1 MRNAERE
8 KEREGG
14 DSDNIF
20 FFLKRCATHDA
31 PQQRRQKP
39 VIDLIQGAKR
49 SHRSRNRSPESFLLC
64 SEIRSHN
71 SLLLHHLEFWSSSH
85 RTHTRSSNW
94 PSHPVLHLDLLSLDL
109 APLLSLFSASFLP
122 SPVRRSLFLFSLS
135 SALPLILRL
144 PFGLVRFPVATPPAT
159 YSASFAAG

>member
-1 MRNAERE
+1 MS
-8 KEREGG
+8 
-14 DSDNIF
+14 SD
-20 FFLKRCATHDA
+20 THDA
-31 PQQRRQKP
+31 PQRRRQRP

-49 SHRSRNRSPESFLLC
+49 SHRSRNRSPESFLLR

-94 PSHPVLHLDLLSLDL
+94 PSHPVLHLDLFSLDL
-109 APLLSLFSASFLP
+109 ALLALRVFSSFARSMFSFSLFPLFYSFSYP
-122 SPVRRSLFLFSLS
+122 SSPVRSRTFSRCT
-135 SALPLILRL
+135 PL
-144 PFGLVRFPVATPPAT
+144 AT